1 MQQLTCLWR
10 NFNGTIMD
18 EIIYSNDFC
27 NVIFIYRI
35 LFAGSA
41 ISGLIAF
48 IIFVFFVKQ
57 QLGKKEF
64 A

>member
-1 MQQLTCLWR
+1 
-10 NFNGTIMD
+10 MD